1 VTRQAIRPGLPGTD
15 CPVED
20 CRDEKRPTDLM
31 CHDHWLSVPKAIRDR
46 VWKHWRARLKGD
58 RAAIALHREACRDA
72 IVSIPREPAP

>member
-1 VTRQAIRPGLPGTD
+1 MTYERTLPGIAGRE

-20 CRDEKRPTDLM
+20 CDYEKRPTDLM
-31 CHDHWLSVPKAIRDR
+31 CLDHWSRVPRAIRDR

-72 IVSIPREPAP
+72 IAAIPREGR